1 MKINLT
7 WALLAAAIIVAVGVG
22 AYIYGT
28 KQSSTPTLQD
38 ESAQI
43 QNQLTNIQNEA
54 FQKASEEAAKA
65 ANPFQVS
72 NPLEGVNTNPLE
84 EVRKKLNPFE

>member
-7 WALLAAAIIVAVGVG
+7 WALLAVAVIVAVGIG

-28 KQSSTPTLQD
+28 RQSSTPTLQ
-38 ESAQI
+38 EETV
-43 QNQLTNIQNEA
+43 QNQLLNIQNEA
-54 FQKASEEAAKA
+54 SQKALDEAVKA